1 MQIKLSIQRGLN
13 ALLFSIVIL
22 HITSCEE
29 DFSPRAEFEQRYIV
43 NCIIRSDTTLQ
54 TFTVAKSYNIEGYD
68 PYAQTKSPFI
78 KVLDAR
84 LWHKNEVYFFKDS
97 MSFTQGATRYDEPI
111 PYYYT
116 NEFIPSQG
124 DSIKIRIIA
133 PDNSTLW
140 GRTKLPDSITW
151 DITNSTLLI
160 TDTLGENFS
169 YAWISQNYLSW
180 YLPRM
185 SIYYRLASD
194 SINVRRSVEVPRK
207 IEIQNGIET
216 TVKQDPLRSTRFSV
230 QKSAVD
236 FALRSIS
243 GSDPVK
249 SNYIIYAA
257 IIDLLVFDE
266 PLSKYFS
273 NSKGFLDDYTIR
285 VDQTDFSNIEG
296 GFGIFGSYLKQQ
308 RGIRIDTDY
317 IRKFGYT
324 AANP

>member
-1 MQIKLSIQRGLN
+1 MQTKLFIRFGFNAIIFSSI
-13 ALLFSIVIL
+13 LLHL
-22 HITSCEE
+22 ASCEE
-29 DFSPRAEFEQRYIV
+29 DFSPRSEFQERYIL
-43 NCIIRSDTTLQ
+43 NCIIRSDTAFQ
-54 TFTVAKSYNIEGYD
+54 TFTIAKSYNVEGYD
-68 PYAQTKSPFI
+68 PYVQSKNPFI

-84 LWHKNEVYFFKDS
+84 LWHKDDVYFFKDS
-97 MSFTQGATRYDEPI
+97 MSYSQGVTRYDEPT

-124 DSIKIRIIA
+124 DSIKLRIIA
-133 PDNSTLW
+133 PDNTTLW
-140 GRTKLPDSITW
+140 GRTKLPDSVAW
-151 DITNSTLLI
+151 DVVNSTLLI
-160 TDTLGENFS
+160 TDTLGANFS
-169 YAWISQNYLSW
+169 YAWISKNYLSW

-185 SIYYRLASD
+185 SIYYRLAGD
-194 SINVRRSVEVPRK
+194 PANVRRSIEVPKK

-216 TVKQDPLRSTRFSV
+216 PVKQDPLRSTRFSV

-236 FALRSIS
+236 YAMRSIS
-243 GSDPVK
+243 GSDPAK
-249 SNYIIYAA
+249 SSYIIYAA

-285 VDQTDFSNIEG
+285 VDQTDFTNIEG

-317 IRKFGYT
+317 ITKFGYT